1 MENLLIHLEAQRSIL
16 DGYCY
21 GLNRSIKRLEDRI
34 KKQELY
40 AKQKVVRVE
49 EKEIEMV
56 NEIDQLIAKAEKLF
70 QPECQKSLC
79 SRSQNF
85 ESILSKKLSRN
96 QSVEPSRNQSSIKLK
111 TTLKKNHVT
120 IAKPKVLN
128 KANSS
133 VPSATAK
140 CVINSYGQKYIRH
153 SNPLK
158 AAKYKKEV
166 DNSCQSLPQE
176 HTKPKMEFLQDST
189 KDLSK
194 TNESLEDNLFIS
206 DCNSEISLNK
216 ICNDEVISDKMFDDE
231 FLSFY
236 KKYLS
241 LERYIEKL
249 KCSQGLLCERKNAFD
264 EFMSS
269 LENSCTKESF
279 FTCASQN
286 VEYDLTFGQQ
296 VIDEINNAA
305 DENGSLDQVEIIRKL
320 NNMIR
325 MEQLV
330 YKKNF
335 INFTRKM
342 GAKSLM
348 SLKETDRQSSKI
360 YKQLYYLLVD
370 SYPTLIFSG

>member
-1 MENLLIHLEAQRSIL
+1 MENLLIQLEVQRSIL

-21 GLNRSIKRLEDRI
+21 GLNRAIKRLEDRI
-34 KKQELY
+34 KKQELC
-40 AKQKVVRVE
+40 AKQKVVKVD

-70 QPECQKSLC
+70 QPDCQKSLC
-79 SRSQNF
+79 CQSQNF
-85 ESILSKKLSRN
+85 ENVLSKKLSRN

-128 KANSS
+128 NAINS

-140 CVINSYGQKYIRH
+140 RVINSYGQKHIKQ
-153 SNPLK
+153 SKPLK
-158 AAKYKKEV
+158 AKKYEKEV
-166 DNSCQSLPQE
+166 DNSCRSLPQE
-176 HTKPKMEFLQDST
+176 HEKPKVEFLQDNT

-194 TNESLEDNLFIS
+194 INKCDSRKDSFVINS
-206 DCNSEISLNK
+206 CNSEISLNN
-216 ICNDEVISDKMFDDE
+216 ICNDEIISEKLFDDE
-231 FLSFY
+231 FMGSY

-241 LERYIEKL
+241 LERYIKKL
-249 KCSQGLLCERKNAFD
+249 KCSPDLLSERKNAVN
-264 EFMSS
+264 EFMFS
-269 LENSCTKESF
+269 LENSCTKESLR
-279 FTCASQN
+279 TCVSQN

-296 VIDEINNAA
+296 VKDAITT
-305 DENGSLDQVEIIRKL
+305 DENGSLDQVEIMRKL

-330 YKKNF
+330 YKRNF